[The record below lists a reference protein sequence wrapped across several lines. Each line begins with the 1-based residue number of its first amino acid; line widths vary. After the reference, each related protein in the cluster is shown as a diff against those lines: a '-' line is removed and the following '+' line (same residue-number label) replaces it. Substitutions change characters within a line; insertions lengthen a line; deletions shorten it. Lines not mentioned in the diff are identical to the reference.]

1 MSLKPKRKQRVTH
14 QTKSVNINQQ
24 FESSLKSYLKDYTVQ
39 SVQPTAPEGYKNI
52 QLISYNS
59 SINIVYRETKHLL
72 TIADFTVYPRGKGI
86 GSKFM
91 LALKQYS
98 DQTKKH
104 IFLKHA
110 ITKWYDQFKWLTPK
124 RTLDGNE
131 HYVYNPQRS

>member
-98 DQTKKH
+98 D
-104 IFLKHA
+104 
-110 ITKWYDQFKWLTPK
+110 
-124 RTLDGNE
+124 
-131 HYVYNPQRS
+131 